1 MPLSE
6 TKTKKV
12 KMKLT
17 KFQKHLLIKALKN
30 ETDKIQLELE
40 NNNSEII
47 RDSIGEL
54 LFQYLEINAQINK
67 LKN

>member
-30 ETDKIQLELE
+30 KTDKIQLELG

-47 RDSIGEL
+47 TDSIEDL
-54 LFQYLEINAQINK
+54 LFQYMEIYKQLNK
-67 LKN
+67 

>member
-1 MPLSE
+1 MPLLE

-17 KFQKHLLIKALKN
+17 KFQKHLLLKAIKK

-40 NNNSEII
+40 NEHSAIF
-47 RDSIGEL
+47 RDSIGDV
-54 LFQYLEINAQINK
+54 LFQYLEINKQINK
-67 LKN
+67 

>member
-6 TKTKKV
+6 TETKKA
-12 KMKLT
+12 KMKLS
-17 KFQKHLLIKALKN
+17 KFQKHLLLKALKK

-47 RDSIGEL
+47 RDLMGDL
-54 LFQYLEINAQINK
+54 LFQYLEIHKQINK
-67 LKN
+67 

>member
-1 MPLSE
+1 MPLLE

-12 KMKLT
+12 KIKLT
-17 KFQKHLLIKALKN
+17 KFQKHLLLKALKK

-47 RDSIGEL
+47 RESITDL
-54 LFQYLEINAQINK
+54 LFQYLEINNQINK

>member
-6 TKTKKV
+6 TKKA
-12 KMKLT
+12 KMKLS
-17 KFQKHLLIKALKN
+17 KFQKHLLLKALKN

-47 RDSIGEL
+47 RDLMGDL
-54 LFQYLEINAQINK
+54 LFQYLEIHKQINK
-67 LKN
+67 

>member
-1 MPLSE
+1 MALLE

-17 KFQKHLLIKALKN
+17 KFQKHLLLKAIKK

-40 NNNSEII
+40 NEHSAIF
-47 RDSIGEL
+47 RDSIGDV
-54 LFQYLEINAQINK
+54 LFQYLEINKQINK
-67 LKN
+67 

>member
-1 MPLSE
+1 MPLLE

-12 KMKLT
+12 KMKLS
-17 KFQKHLLIKALKN
+17 KFQKHLLLKALKN

-47 RDSIGEL
+47 RESITDL
-54 LFQYLEINAQINK
+54 LFQYLEINNQINK
-67 LKN
+67 

>member
-1 MPLSE
+1 MALLE

-17 KFQKHLLIKALKN
+17 KFQKHLLLKAIKK

-40 NNNSEII
+40 NEHSEIF
-47 RDSIGEL
+47 RDSIGDV
-54 LFQYLEINAQINK
+54 LFQYLEINNQINK
-67 LKN
+67 

>member
-1 MPLSE
+1 MPLLE

-17 KFQKHLLIKALKN
+17 KFQKHLLLKALKK

-47 RDSIGEL
+47 RESITDL
-54 LFQYLEINAQINK
+54 LFQYLEINNQINK
-67 LKN
+67 

>member
-1 MPLSE
+1 MALSE
-6 TKTKKV
+6 TETKKV

-17 KFQKHLLIKALKN
+17 KFQKHLLLKALKN

-47 RDSIGEL
+47 RDLMGDL
-54 LFQYLEINAQINK
+54 LFQYLEIHKQINK
-67 LKN
+67 

>member
-1 MPLSE
+1 MALSE
-6 TKTKKV
+6 TETKKV

-17 KFQKHLLIKALKN
+17 KFQKHLLFKALKK

-47 RDSIGEL
+47 RESITDL
-54 LFQYLEINAQINK
+54 LFQYLEINNQINK
-67 LKN
+67 

>member
-1 MPLSE
+1 MALSE
-6 TKTKKV
+6 TETKKV

-17 KFQKHLLIKALKN
+17 KFQKHLLLKSLKN

>member
-6 TKTKKV
+6 TKKA
-12 KMKLT
+12 KMKLSN
-17 KFQKHLLIKALKN
+17 FQKHLLLKALKN

-47 RDSIGEL
+47 RDLMGDL
-54 LFQYLEINAQINK
+54 LFQYLEIHKQINK
-67 LKN
+67 

>member
-1 MPLSE
+1 MTE
-6 TKTKKV
+6 VKTKKV
-12 KMKLT
+12 KIKLS
-17 KFQKHLLIKALKN
+17 KFQKYLLGKALKN

>member
-1 MPLSE
+1 MPLLE

-17 KFQKHLLIKALKN
+17 KFQKHLLLKAIKK

-47 RDSIGEL
+47 RDSIGDV
-54 LFQYLEINAQINK
+54 LFQYLEINNQINK
-67 LKN
+67 

>member
-1 MPLSE
+1 MALSE
-6 TKTKKV
+6 TETKKV

-17 KFQKHLLIKALKN
+17 KFQKHLLLKALKN

-47 RDSIGEL
+47 RDISI
-54 LFQYLEINAQINK
+54 FRN
-67 LKN
+67 